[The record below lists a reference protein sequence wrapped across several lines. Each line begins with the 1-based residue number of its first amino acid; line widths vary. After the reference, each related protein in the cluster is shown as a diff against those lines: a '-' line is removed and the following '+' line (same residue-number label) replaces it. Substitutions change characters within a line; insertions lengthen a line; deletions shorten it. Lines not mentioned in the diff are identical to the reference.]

1 VKKSFLFLFTLHF
14 SFISF
19 TQRNVKDSSI
29 ATPWVSIH
37 YNGMFTYGDLAERYG
52 YLNHLGFSSGY
63 KLKSNWVFKTDASF
77 IFGNQVNLTGV
88 FDHLLDS
95 QGTMTDVN
103 GDIGMIYANPRG
115 MHINLCVGKII
126 PVFSPNNNSGLY
138 FNVGVG
144 YLAHHLK
151 IESQDQVIPSIEL
164 DYRKG
169 YDRLTTGI
177 NVNQFI
183 GYSFM
188 SNSGFYNFYL
198 GAYFQQGFTK
208 NRRTI
213 FFDQPDIPVSSDL
226 MFDGQIGFLFGWL
239 IPVYKRQPK
248 SYYFN

>member
-1 VKKSFLFLFTLHF
+1 
-14 SFISF
+14 
-19 TQRNVKDSSI
+19 
-29 ATPWVSIH
+29 
-37 YNGMFTYGDLAERYG
+37 MFTYGDLADRYG
-52 YLNHLGFSSGY
+52 YLNHLGFSAGY
-63 KLKSNWVFKTDASF
+63 KLKSNWVFTSDAAF

-103 GDIGMIYANPRG
+103 GDIGMVYANPRG
-115 MHINLCVGKII
+115 MHINLCFGKII

-138 FNVGVG
+138 FNFGVG

-169 YDRLTTGI
+169 YDRLTSGVNI
-177 NVNQFI
+177 NQFL

-188 SNSGFYNFYL
+188 SNSGFYNFYF

-213 FFDQPDIPVSSDL
+213 FFDQPDIPVSQEL
-226 MFDGQIGFLFGWL
+226 MFDAQIGFRFGWL

-248 SYYFN
+248 LYYFN

>member
-1 VKKSFLFLFTLHF
+1 MKKYILFIFTLYI

-29 ATPWVSIH
+29 STPWVSIH
-37 YNGMFTYGDLAERYG
+37 YNGMFTYGDLADRYG
-52 YLNHLGFSSGY
+52 YLNHLGFSAGY
-63 KLKSNWVFKTDASF
+63 KLKSNWVFTSDAAF

-103 GDIGMIYANPRG
+103 GDIGMVYANPRG
-115 MHINLCVGKII
+115 MHINFCIGKII

-138 FNVGVG
+138 FNFGVG
-144 YLAHHLK
+144 YLVHHLK

-169 YDRLTTGI
+169 YDRLTTGVNI
-177 NVNQFI
+177 NQFI

-188 SNSGFYNFYL
+188 SNSGFYNFYF

-213 FFDQPDIPVSSDL
+213 FFDQPDIPVSQDL
-226 MFDGQIGFLFGWL
+226 MLDGQIGFRFGWL